1 MHSQLCALQPFCA
14 NDLHHCQHKQRSG
27 MLLMCEP
34 PSRLGVRRTGTNCEE
49 GLHSKRIVTHRIQEV
64 RDDSFTKQR
73 GPGMGRA
80 ENTASVQR
88 KGGRF
93 QADICCCTAALSAIR
108 VLPFYAE
115 RDTSLTKR

>member
-1 MHSQLCALQPFCA
+1 
-14 NDLHHCQHKQRSG
+14 

-49 GLHSKRIVTHRIQEV
+49 GLHSKRIVTHRLQQV

-80 ENTASVQR
+80 ESTASVQR
-88 KGGRF
+88 KGGAF
-93 QADICCCTAALSAIR
+93 PSGHMLLYYCSFCHEYTTFLC
-108 VLPFYAE
+108 AE
-115 RDTSLTKR
+115 GYVSY